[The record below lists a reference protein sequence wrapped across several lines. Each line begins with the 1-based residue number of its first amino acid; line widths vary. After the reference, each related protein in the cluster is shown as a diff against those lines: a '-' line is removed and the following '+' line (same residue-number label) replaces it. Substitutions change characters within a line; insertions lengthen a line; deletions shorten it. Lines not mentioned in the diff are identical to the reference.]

1 MMGACVDEFER
12 VDTSPLIIQL
22 LVHLGIS
29 TLAATSDI
37 TFRVALYVLFKLAIV
52 PDLCTVVDTQELDK
66 SVLIRGNVDC
76 GRSHNSITA
85 AMGPNVYPE
94 SGANLWWQP
103 RQR

>member
-76 GRSHNSITA
+76 GRKSQLYNGGDGSQCI
-85 AMGPNVYPE
+85 
-94 SGANLWWQP
+94 P
-103 RQR
+103 RKWG